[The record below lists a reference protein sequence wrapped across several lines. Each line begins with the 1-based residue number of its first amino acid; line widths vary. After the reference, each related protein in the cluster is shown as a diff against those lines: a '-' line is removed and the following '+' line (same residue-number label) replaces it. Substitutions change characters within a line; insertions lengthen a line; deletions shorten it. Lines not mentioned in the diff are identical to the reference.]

1 MTYDCVIVGASF
13 AGLSCA
19 TALAKLGLRTLV
31 LEKKSDVG
39 EKLHT
44 TGIIVKDAVD
54 QIPLLDNLPS
64 DLVRRIDGV
73 RMYAPNFRYI
83 DLTAPGYYFLATNT
97 PDVLRWLE
105 EKAIEAGAEIRHQTT
120 FQKAQRIQ
128 SGFEVG
134 EIGTTRYLIGAD
146 GPRSRVA
153 AVFGLG
159 QSKHF
164 LQGLEHEYADWK
176 LDLPDRLHCFMDRK
190 IAPGYLA
197 WVLSG
202 VGMVQVGFA
211 RRHNKR
217 QMTTA
222 QAMTQ
227 LLDKLAPI
235 FDFRDHAPTAVRSG
249 LIPCGGVVKPTAA
262 NRVMLVGDAAGMVSP
277 LTAGGIHTALKH
289 GLAAGHAV
297 ADFLNGK
304 GEDPCQGFTKS
315 YPTFRT
321 KRLLRFLFDHFQS
334 DLLFNL
340 LISTRMMRN
349 AASVI
354 YFHRKGVFNP
364 QDEKSKL

>member
-1 MTYDCVIVGASF
+1 MVRGERRS
-13 AGLSCA
+13 
-19 TALAKLGLRTLV
+19 KLGLRFGT
-31 LEKKSDVG
+31 K
-39 EKLHT
+39 
-44 TGIIVKDAVD
+44 
-54 QIPLLDNLPS
+54 
-64 DLVRRIDGV
+64 RRFK
-73 RMYAPNFRYI
+73 RPNVFR
-83 DLTAPGYYFLATNT
+83 AG
-97 PDVLRWLE
+97 LR
-105 EKAIEAGAEIRHQTT
+105 
-120 FQKAQRIQ
+120 
-128 SGFEVG
+128 VG

-235 FDFRDHAPTAVRSG
+235 
-249 LIPCGGVVKPTAA
+249 LIFA
-262 NRVMLVGDAAGMVSP
+262 
-277 LTAGGIHTALKH
+277 I
-289 GLAAGHAV
+289 
-297 ADFLNGK
+297 
-304 GEDPCQGFTKS
+304 
-315 YPTFRT
+315 
-321 KRLLRFLFDHFQS
+321 
-334 DLLFNL
+334 
-340 LISTRMMRN
+340 MRQ
-349 AASVI
+349 
-354 YFHRKGVFNP
+354 P
-364 QDEKSKL
+364 QYVPV